1 MGMEIGSSTG
11 NSSSTQS
18 VGHFLGWLLKPFSP
32 PIRTIKHYNLHKL
45 RKDLI
50 AGLTVSV
57 VEIPQS
63 MAYAI
68 IAGVPPQ
75 YGLYSSVIQGVIG
88 ALLSSSEH
96 MTTGPTNT
104 QALLV
109 ASAVHRLA
117 DPTGNPATYL
127 QLVFALTL
135 LKGLIQLSF
144 AAAGLGS
151 LVRYV
156 SRSVIAGLVSGAG
169 VLIICGQLPAF
180 LGIEGRAESPLP
192 GILRPLTQVAHQISQ
207 INLHAVIAGV
217 CVVAIVAGLRAVS
230 RLLPGA
236 LVAIVFVAG
245 LSTAV
250 GWSIPRIDAI
260 PHVLPHFQ
268 IPSLGWLHIEQLIGG
283 ATALAVIGLLESVAI
298 AKSIALRTGADINPN
313 QECFSQG
320 FKNTV
325 SSFFQCIP
333 GSGSFTR
340 TALDYAAGA
349 QTRFAAV
356 YSAIFVAI
364 IVWVFAEWAHMIPK
378 AALAGLLFVIAMGLI
393 EWKYVPRVIKSNRPD
408 ALVYLMTFTATL
420 LLPLEFAIF
429 VGIFLNIALYLR
441 QASRLHLR
449 EIVETSA
456 GGPFQEKE
464 LSDRSGTRQ
473 VVFLQMEG
481 DLFFGVADELRDRL
495 SPMLRP
501 DSNAKV
507 VIFRL
512 RRTHSVDSTV
522 LHVLEQFTRDMQQ
535 RGRHVILCGVRPEL
549 MPVLRNFGLQQL
561 IGPENVFE
569 TTFGVYT
576 SAKEAFARARHF
588 VGSSIDT
595 HSIDAGMEDEAW
607 AYEI

>member
-1 MGMEIGSSTG
+1 
-11 NSSSTQS
+11 
-18 VGHFLGWLLKPFSP
+18 
-32 PIRTIKHYNLHKL
+32 
-45 RKDLI
+45 
-50 AGLTVSV
+50 V
-57 VEIPQS
+57 VNWQ
-63 MAYAI
+63 AI
-68 IAGVPPQ
+68 
-75 YGLYSSVIQGVIG
+75 
-88 ALLSSSEH
+88 
-96 MTTGPTNT
+96 
-104 QALLV
+104 
-109 ASAVHRLA
+109 
-117 DPTGNPATYL
+117 
-127 QLVFALTL
+127 
-135 LKGLIQLSF
+135 
-144 AAAGLGS
+144 AAGTA
-151 LVRYV
+151 VV
-156 SRSVIAGLVSGAG
+156 VI
-169 VLIICGQLPAF
+169 
-180 LGIEGRAESPLP
+180 
-192 GILRPLTQVAHQISQ
+192 
-207 INLHAVIAGV
+207 
-217 CVVAIVAGLRAVS
+217 VVGMRWIS

-236 LVAIVFVAG
+236 LVAIAVAAV
-245 LSTAV
+245 LV
-250 GWSIPRIDAI
+250 GWVGWNIPRIDAI

-268 IPSLGWLHIEQLIGG
+268 VPSLGWLQVEQLIGG

-364 IVWVFAEWAHMIPK
+364 IVWLFADLAHMIPR
-378 AALAGLLFVIAMGLI
+378 AALAGLLFVIAVGLI
-393 EWKYVPRVIKSNRPD
+393 EWHYVPRTLRSSRPD
-408 ALVYLMTFTATL
+408 AAVYLMTFTATL

-441 QASRLHLR
+441 QASRLHLS
-449 EIVETSA
+449 EIVETSS
-456 GGPFQEKE
+456 GGPFKEKE
-464 LSDRSGTRQ
+464 LTDRSGTRQ
-473 VVFLQMEG
+473 VLFLQIEG

-501 DSNAKV
+501 DSNARV

-549 MPVLRNFGLQQL
+549 MPVLKNFGLLQL

-595 HSIDAGMEDEAW
+595 HSIDAGIEEEAW
-607 AYEI
+607 VYEI